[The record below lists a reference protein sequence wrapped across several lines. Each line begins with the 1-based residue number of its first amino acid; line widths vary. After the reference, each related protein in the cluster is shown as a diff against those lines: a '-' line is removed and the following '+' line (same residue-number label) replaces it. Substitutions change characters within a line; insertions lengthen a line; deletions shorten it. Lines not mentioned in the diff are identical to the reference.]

1 MAPNSVLAPWAT
13 VEDLPAGGPCTA
25 DTPEIAAWLQVASEI
40 LYNFTKRKYPGVGLD
55 VIRPVRPC
63 WAGEYA
69 GTISSHITR
78 GGYHV
83 PRWLRLCS
91 CGCVDSI
98 ELPLQPV
105 VDVIEVRLDGVV
117 LDPVNYRLD
126 NRRELVRLDGPQWP
140 ACQRMTKAVDQP
152 GTWEVSYHF
161 GSPPPPGGSMMAAT
175 LGCQLALAASP
186 DPKGCRLP
194 KRVQTV
200 TRQNVTMAVLDPL
213 TLFKDGMTGLA
224 EVDLWVAADARGDA
238 TRPAAV
244 LDPMTVARGLVP
256 RRHR

>member
-78 GGYHV
+78 GGYHA

-126 NRRELVRLDGPQWP
+126 NRRELVRLAGPQWP
-140 ACQRMTKAVDQP
+140 ACQRMKLDVDQP
-152 GTWEVSYHF
+152 GTWQVSYHF
-161 GSPPPPGGSMMAAT
+161 GCAAARRGADGGGA
-175 LGCQLALAASP
+175 
-186 DPKGCRLP
+186 RLSARSRIVARSEGVP
-194 KRVQTV
+194 TAEARADGDAPERHTGRARPADAVQG
-200 TRQNVTMAVLDPL
+200 RHDRAR
-213 TLFKDGMTGLA
+213 

>member
-25 DTPEIAAWLQVASEI
+25 ATPEIAAWLQVASEI

-78 GGYHV
+78 GGYHA

-105 VDVIEVRLDGVV
+105 VDVIE
-117 LDPVNYRLD
+117 
-126 NRRELVRLDGPQWP
+126 
-140 ACQRMTKAVDQP
+140 
-152 GTWEVSYHF
+152 
-161 GSPPPPGGSMMAAT
+161 
-175 LGCQLALAASP
+175 
-186 DPKGCRLP
+186 KGCRLP

-200 TRQNVTMAVLDPL
+200 TRQNVTLAVLDPL